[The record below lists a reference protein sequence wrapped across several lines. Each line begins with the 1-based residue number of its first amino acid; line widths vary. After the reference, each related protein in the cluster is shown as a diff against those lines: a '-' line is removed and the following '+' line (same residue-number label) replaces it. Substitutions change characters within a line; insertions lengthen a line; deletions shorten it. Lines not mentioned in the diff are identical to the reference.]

1 MIEIVILDGY
11 TTNPG
16 DLSWE
21 ELDKLGKLTIYD
33 RTSPEEV
40 IERSKNATV
49 IITNKVVFSKE
60 VIKELP
66 LLQLI
71 SVAATGYN
79 SIDLKAAAKY
89 GVKVCN
95 VVGYAAPSVA
105 QHVFAQI
112 LRIRNDIH
120 LHNQAVQNKKWSQNP
135 DWSFTEKKITELSG
149 QTMGI
154 YGLGMI
160 GSKVAEIAL
169 AFGMKVIATRKNNNK
184 STLEG
189 VKLVEF
195 EMLLQKS
202 DILSLHAP
210 LSDENA
216 GIFNETN
223 LAMMKSSS
231 ILINT
236 GRGGLINEEDLKWAL
251 ENNKLAYAALD
262 VLSEEPPP
270 EDHPLLGLDNCIIT
284 PHMAW
289 ASFESRKRLLHGV
302 IQNVWSYLDKPNDF
316 VGILP
321 N

>member
-1 MIEIVILDGY
+1 MIEIVVLDGF
-11 TTNPG
+11 TMNPG

-21 ELDKLGKLTIYD
+21 ELEKLGKLTVYE
-33 RTSPEEV
+33 RTLPEDV
-40 IERSKNATV
+40 LERSKNATV
-49 IITNKVVFSKE
+49 IITNKVVFTKDI
-60 VIKELP
+60 IKELP

-71 SVAATGYN
+71 AVAATGYN
-79 SIDLKAAAKY
+79 SIDIKGAAKF

-120 LHNQAVQNKKWSQNP
+120 LHNLAVQEKKWSQNP

-154 YGLGMI
+154 YGLGKI
-160 GSKVAEIAL
+160 GTKVAEIAL
-169 AFGMKVIATRKNNNK
+169 AFGMKVVATRKDK
-184 STLEG
+184 SKPKPES

-195 EMLLQKS
+195 EKLLQYS
-202 DILSLHAP
+202 DVLSLHAP
-210 LSDENA
+210 LSEENKE
-216 GIFNETN
+216 IFNETN
-223 LAMMKSSS
+223 LAMMKSSA
-231 ILINT
+231 ILVNT
-236 GRGGLINEEDLKWAL
+236 GRGGLINEADLKWAL
-251 ENNKLAYAALD
+251 ENNKIAYAALD

-270 EDHPLLGLDNCIIT
+270 EDHPLFGIDNCIIT

-302 IQNVWSYLDKPNDF
+302 VGNVWSYLDKPNDF
-316 VGILP
+316 EGITI
-321 N
+321 